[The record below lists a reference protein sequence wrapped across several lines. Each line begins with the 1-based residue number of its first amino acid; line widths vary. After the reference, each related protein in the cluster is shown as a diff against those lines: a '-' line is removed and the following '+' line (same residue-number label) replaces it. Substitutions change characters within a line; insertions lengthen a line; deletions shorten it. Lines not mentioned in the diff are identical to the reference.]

1 MDHERCIF
9 APQQAGQRLAGEF
22 AGVSGFALWDWHGLA
37 WVVRSQPIMSTSL
50 PPLLAPMLSSAAMR
64 AACDDVA
71 YLQHMLDFEAALAR
85 AEAAIG
91 VIPAGAADAI
101 GNACKAA
108 SFDLAAL
115 AEAAT
120 RSGNLAIPLVKA
132 LTSEVTKVDAG
143 AARYVHWGATSQDVI
158 DTAGMLTLRAGID
171 VLLADADRAI
181 AGFVRLARQH
191 RGTAMVARTW
201 LQHALPMSFGLKL
214 AEYAA
219 ALHRSRTRLRRLRSE
234 AVVLQFGGAAGTL
247 AALGDK
253 GLLVAEGLA
262 RELKLPLPD
271 APWHT
276 HRDRIAE
283 AASVL
288 AILAG
293 TCGKI
298 ARDVQLMMQTDVAE
312 AFEPSGEGRGGSS
325 TMPHKRNPVAAAT
338 ALAAATM
345 APNLAATIFAAQVQD
360 HERSAGAWHAEWPTM
375 PTLLLV
381 ASGGLAAIVD
391 IAEGLEVDAA
401 RMRVN
406 LEATGGL
413 IMAEAVTFALAEKIG
428 KSEAHHLIEIASKK
442 AVAEKKHLRDVLA
455 GDPKV
460 SAHLSADQLTKLFE
474 PMAYQGVSQVLIDR
488 LLASLD

>member
-1 MDHERCIF
+1 
-9 APQQAGQRLAGEF
+9 
-22 AGVSGFALWDWHGLA
+22 
-37 WVVRSQPIMSTSL
+37 MSTSL
-50 PPLLAPMLSSAAMR
+50 SPLLAPMLSSPAMR
-64 AACDDVA
+64 AVCDDVA
-71 YLQHMLDFEAALAR
+71 YLQHMLDFEAALAHAEAAAGVIPEGAASPITKACR
-85 AEAAIG
+85 AEA
-91 VIPAGAADAI
+91 
-101 GNACKAA
+101 
-108 SFDLAAL
+108 FDLAAL

-132 LTSEVTKVDAG
+132 LTAKVAEADAD

-158 DTAGMLTLRAGID
+158 DTACMLTLRAAID
-171 VLLADADRAI
+171 ALLGDIDRAI
-181 AGFVRLARQH
+181 AGFARLAKQH
-191 RGTAMVARTW
+191 RDTPVVARTW
-201 LQHALPMSFGLKL
+201 LQHALPMPFGLKL

-219 ALHRSRTRLRRLRSE
+219 ALHRSHTRLRRLRRDGL
-234 AVVLQFGGAAGTL
+234 ALQFGGAAGTL

-253 GLLVAEGLA
+253 GWLVTEKLA
-262 RELKLPLPD
+262 LELALTLPD

-283 AASVL
+283 AASVF

-360 HERSAGAWHAEWPTM
+360 HERSAGPWHAEWPTLPM
-375 PTLLLV
+375 LQLV
-381 ASGGLAAIVD
+381 TSGALAAIVD

-401 RMRVN
+401 RMRLN
-406 LEATGGL
+406 LGATHGL
-413 IMAEAVTFALAEKIG
+413 IMAEAVTMALAEKIG
-428 KSEAHHLIEIASKK
+428 KSEAHHLVEAASKK
-442 AVAEKKHLRDVLA
+442 AVADKKDLRDVLTRDA
-455 GDPKV
+455 KV
-460 SAHLSADQLTKLFE
+460 TAHLSADRLTNLFE
-474 PMAYQGVSQVLIDR
+474 PMAYQGASQAMIDR
-488 LLASLD
+488 LLAALGEK

>member
-1 MDHERCIF
+1 
-9 APQQAGQRLAGEF
+9 
-22 AGVSGFALWDWHGLA
+22 
-37 WVVRSQPIMSTSL
+37 MSTSL
-50 PPLLAPMLSSAAMR
+50 SPLLAPMLSSAAMR
-64 AACDDVA
+64 AVCDDVA

-85 AEAAIG
+85 AEAATG
-91 VIPAGAADAI
+91 VIPASAAEGI
-101 GNACKAA
+101 GTACKAEA
-108 SFDLAAL
+108 FDLAGL

-132 LTSEVTKVDAG
+132 LTAEVARADPE

-158 DTAGMLTLRAGID
+158 DTATMLTLRAAID
-171 VLLADADRAI
+171 ALLVDIDRAI
-181 AGFVRLARQH
+181 AGFAKLARQH
-191 RGTAMVARTW
+191 RNTPMVARTW
-201 LQHALPMSFGLKL
+201 LQHALPMPFGLKL

-219 ALHRSRTRLRRLRSE
+219 ALHRSRTRLQRLRNE
-234 AVVLQFGGAAGTL
+234 GLALQFGGAAGTL

-253 GLLVAEGLA
+253 GMLVAEKLA
-262 RELKLPLPD
+262 QELKLPLPE

-288 AILAG
+288 AILTG

-298 ARDVQLMMQTDVAE
+298 ARDVSLLMQTDVAE

-325 TMPHKRNPVAAAT
+325 TMPHKRNPVAAAG

-360 HERSAGAWHAEWPTM
+360 HERSAGSWHAEWPTL

-381 ASGGLAAIVD
+381 TSGGLAATVD

-401 RMRVN
+401 RMRLN
-406 LEATGGL
+406 LDATGGL

-428 KSEAHHLIEIASKK
+428 KSAAHHLVEAASKK
-442 AVAEKKHLRDVLA
+442 AVAEKKHLRDVLTK
-455 GDPKV
+455 DPEV
-460 SAHLSADQLTKLFE
+460 GAHLSADQLTKLFE
-474 PMAYQGVSQVLIDR
+474 PMAYQGASQALIDR
-488 LLASLD
+488 LLASLEGK

>member
-1 MDHERCIF
+1 
-9 APQQAGQRLAGEF
+9 
-22 AGVSGFALWDWHGLA
+22 
-37 WVVRSQPIMSTSL
+37 MSTSL
-50 PPLLAPMLSSAAMR
+50 SPLLAPMLSSAAMR
-64 AACDDVA
+64 AVCDDVA

-85 AEAAIG
+85 AEAATG
-91 VIPAGAADAI
+91 VIPASAAGGI
-101 GNACKAA
+101 GGACKAEA
-108 SFDLAAL
+108 FDLAGL

-132 LTSEVTKVDAG
+132 LTAEVARAEPE

-158 DTAGMLTLRAGID
+158 DTAAMLTLRAAID
-171 VLLADADRAI
+171 ALESDTGRAV
-181 AGFVRLARQH
+181 AGFAKLARAH
-191 RGTAMVARTW
+191 RDTPMVARSW
-201 LQHALPMSFGLKL
+201 LQHALPMPFGLKL

-219 ALHRSRTRLRRLRSE
+219 ALHRSRLRLQRLRREGL
-234 AVVLQFGGAAGTL
+234 ALQFGGAAGTL

-253 GLLVAEGLA
+253 GMLVAERLA
-262 RELKLPLPD
+262 QELKLPLPE

-288 AILAG
+288 AILTG

-298 ARDVQLMMQTDVAE
+298 ARDVTLLMQTDVAE

-360 HERSAGAWHAEWPTM
+360 HERSAGSWHAEWPTL
-375 PTLLLV
+375 PTFLLV
-381 ASGGLAAIVD
+381 TSGALAAIVD
-391 IAEGLEVDAA
+391 IAEGLEVDVA
-401 RMRVN
+401 RMRAN
-406 LEATGGL
+406 LDATGGL

-428 KSEAHHLIEIASKK
+428 KSDAHHLMEAATKK
-442 AVAEKKHLRDVLA
+442 AVAGKKHLREVMAKDSRIA
-455 GDPKV
+455 
-460 SAHLSADQLTKLFE
+460 AQLSADQLTKLLE
-474 PMAYQGVSQVLIDR
+474 PMAYQGVSQALIDR
-488 LLASLD
+488 LLASLQDK